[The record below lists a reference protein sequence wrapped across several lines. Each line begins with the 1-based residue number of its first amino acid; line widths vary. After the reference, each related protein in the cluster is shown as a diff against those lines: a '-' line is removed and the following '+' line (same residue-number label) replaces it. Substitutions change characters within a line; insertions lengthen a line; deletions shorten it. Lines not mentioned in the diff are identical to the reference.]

1 MIDALESMS
10 GALSRL
16 SPRESAPESLQEAEP
31 FLDWSPTEVTAA
43 ADAAGLAAGV
53 GLALVAVVL
62 REPGLLLVAAGA
74 GYGATLLARGAALA
88 SANARRSRA
97 LGTAPALVS
106 RAVLRTRIE
115 PTTEAAA
122 AFAAGTE
129 GRLGARLAEHVR
141 RARGTPR
148 SGLATF
154 AGAWRDR
161 LPGLHR
167 ALTLVA
173 AAADA
178 PADERERSL
187 DRAMDA
193 VLDGTRERA
202 SEAADSL
209 RGPATAVYA
218 FGVLLP
224 LALVGVVPAAG
235 AGGFELTLPA
245 VVAVYDLLLPVALVC
260 ASGWLLAKRPVAFPP
275 VAVGPRHVPDCR
287 WPPLLA
293 GLAAAVAGWVAAG
306 TLLPSWTAPIAA
318 VGFGAGVA
326 LVVRYRPVVAV
337 RERADALD
345 AALPDALYLVGRRV
359 ADGVAVERAVAAAA
373 DELDGVAGEVFGA
386 AARRQRQ
393 LRVDVE
399 TAFVGEYGALD
410 GVPSQRAES
419 AARLLGV
426 AASAGPPAGRA
437 LVETADHLDALRR
450 VEAQAR
456 RDLGRVTSTLGNTAS
471 FFGPLV
477 GGATVAL
484 AAGVGSSA
492 AIDGG
497 GLSVGDLGI
506 AVGAYVLLLAVVLTA
521 LSVGLARG
529 LDRATVGYRVG
540 WALCAATATYLVAFR
555 AAATAAGGL

>member
-1 MIDALESMS
+1 MIEAL
-10 GALSRL
+10 ARC
-16 SPRESAPESLQEAEP
+16 SPRETAPDALREVTQ
-31 FLDWSPTEVTAA
+31 FLDRSPSDLAAA
-43 ADAAGLAAGV
+43 ADAV
-53 GLALVAVVL
+53 GFLVGSVLAVVAL
-62 REPGLLLVAAGA
+62 LVRRPSLLLVAVGA
-74 GYGATLLARGAALA
+74 GYGTTVLVRGGVLAVA
-88 SANARRSRA
+88 SARRSRA

-106 RAVLRTRIE
+106 RAVLRARIE
-115 PTTEAAA
+115 PTAEAAA

-129 GRLGARLAEHVR
+129 GRLGDRLADHVR

-154 AGAWRDR
+154 ADAWRDGF
-161 LPGLHR
+161 PGLHR

-173 AAADA
+173 TAASA
-178 PADERERSL
+178 PAAERDRSL

-193 VLDGTRERA
+193 ILDGTRERA
-202 SEAADSL
+202 TEAADEL

-224 LALVGVVPAAG
+224 LALVGVLPAAG
-235 AGGFELTLPA
+235 AAGFELTIPS
-245 VVAVYDLLLPVALVC
+245 VVAVYDLALPAVLVC
-260 ASGWLLAKRPVAFPP
+260 ASGWLLARRPVAFPP
-275 VAVGPRHVPDCR
+275 ASVGTRHAPDRR
-287 WPPLLA
+287 WPP
-293 GLAAAVAGWVAAG
+293 VAAG
-306 TLLPSWTAPIAA
+306 LLAASVGATVAGFALPPWTRPIAA

-337 RERADALD
+337 RQRTDEFD

-359 ADGVAVERAVAAAA
+359 ADGVAVERAVADAA
-373 DELDGVAGEVFGA
+373 DELDGAAGEVFES

-393 LRVDVE
+393 LRVGVE
-399 TAFVGEYGALD
+399 TAFAGEYGALD
-410 GVPSQRAES
+410 GVPSRRADS

-437 LVETADHLDALRR
+437 LVETADHLESLRR
-450 VEAQAR
+450 VEAETR
-456 RDLGRVTSTLGNTAS
+456 RELGRVTTTLGNTAA

-484 AAGVGSSA
+484 AARVGTAES
-492 AIDGG
+492 IDGS
-497 GLSVGDLGI
+497 GLPVADLGL

-540 WALCAATATYLVAFR
+540 GALCAATTTYLLAFR